1 MGIGRN
7 IQQAIQ
13 LLSPPPISSFS
24 LILLFSSYA
33 QTSTEWKRKANAIS
47 QTSRPADEQMAKSSR
62 HQHRNHHRNNKV
74 EGIQVYIN
82 TFLPNWQ
89 REFNFHSFFWY
100 QPVLINEIGRPLF
113 IRRRRTGTTRP
124 PAKNYLRGL
133 RGPSKSQWLPIGAFG
148 KYFSFY
154 KKNFF
159 FFCWVRNLRL
169 GTQKGW

>member
-82 TFLPNWQ
+82 TFLPNSRW
-89 REFNFHSFFWY
+89 EFNFHSFF
-100 QPVLINEIGRPLF
+100 LIPASINQRN
-113 IRRRRTGTTRP
+113 RTALVHQE
-124 PAKNYLRGL
+124 AKNRNNSTASEELS
-133 RGPSKSQWLPIGAFG
+133 PWSPWSK
-148 KYFSFY
+148 
-154 KKNFF
+154 
-159 FFCWVRNLRL
+159 
-169 GTQKGW
+169 

>member
-82 TFLPNWQ
+82 TFLPNSRW
-89 REFNFHSFFWY
+89 EFNFHSFF
-100 QPVLINEIGRPLF
+100 
-113 IRRRRTGTTRP
+113 
-124 PAKNYLRGL
+124 
-133 RGPSKSQWLPIGAFG
+133 
-148 KYFSFY
+148 
-154 KKNFF
+154 
-159 FFCWVRNLRL
+159 
-169 GTQKGW
+169 